1 MGSRVYFGRLA
12 RDCRERD
19 IEKLLRSYGEVRE
32 IHLRSGYGF
41 VEFRDYR
48 DAEDAIYDLH
58 GREFLGERLIVEH
71 ARSSSRG
78 VREPRRPPPPI
89 HTAYRLIVENVA
101 AHASWQV

>member
-41 VEFRDYR
+41 VVSWRDFTCMN
-48 DAEDAIYDLH
+48 LL
-58 GREFLGERLIVEH
+58 LGI
-71 ARSSSRG
+71 
-78 VREPRRPPPPI
+78 P
-89 HTAYRLIVENVA
+89 
-101 AHASWQV
+101 